1 LVKENGDGKRR
12 SKSKMAGVR
21 GRDQGRDGEMAA
33 GESAG
38 DVSRD

>member
-1 LVKENGDGKRR
+1 LVKDNGDGKRR
-12 SKSKMAGVR
+12 SKFKLAGVR
-21 GRDQGRDGEMAA
+21 GRDYGGYGEMAR